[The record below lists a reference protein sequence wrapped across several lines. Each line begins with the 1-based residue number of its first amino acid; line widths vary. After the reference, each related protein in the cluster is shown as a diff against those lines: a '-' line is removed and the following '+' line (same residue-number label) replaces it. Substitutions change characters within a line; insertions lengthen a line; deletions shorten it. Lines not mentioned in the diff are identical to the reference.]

1 MDKNVGSVNLDELKE
16 AREALN
22 KEMGIETDP
31 NMYSGYD
38 PEKHKAEREQS
49 QNGSSESDD
58 ETISFDADEVDSNLN
73 SEKDDDTIIIDE
85 AEQNNDAETE
95 LEADE
100 SKTETDDVEDN
111 KVNFDVYDS
120 FADFEVTADSPNN
133 NEPDGNESSTQDTS
147 DTEIA
152 EPEKQE
158 LDVETADPKSN
169 VDSDSLDNFL
179 DKLDNILLNDENNTD
194 EENNESIGGEEKD
207 ESISDEENV
216 NSNEFETDE
225 LDKNLKKYSVEKEES
240 VENDGY
246 NTEILTDF
254 SKLSELSN
262 EISAETEKSKKT
274 ATDTESEE
282 SETSAES
289 EDEETASDKKSKNK
303 KPENEF
309 YKAIEPFKFIDIM
322 ATEEFK
328 DTDNFSYLLGKN
340 EDGNLVFGNI
350 KDTCGTAYF
359 TRSQENVF
367 SGFSSILISLL
378 LKNSPDNMQF
388 VVCDAMFDSDFD
400 VFENSSYMYF
410 NRVAKNNREIVDTLL
425 ELSKE
430 IETRYN
436 NLVFAGVKSI
446 GAYNMQAEE
455 RGTEKMPYI
464 VLFLNNYAKMAQF
477 LDNERINTCLYNI
490 LKFGRIAGVYVMLAS
505 AGEIER
511 NEINFNLPTRVAYKT
526 DDELESVTALG
537 FKGAENLTDDQD
549 FLYST
554 VFDEKF
560 THLKVASLTK
570 KEVELII
577 ENLEN

>member
-22 KEMGIETDP
+22 KEMGIENDP
-31 NMYSGYD
+31 NMYASYD
-38 PEKHKAEREQS
+38 PEGHKAEKKQS
-49 QNGSSESDD
+49 QNGSSEIDD
-58 ETISFDADEVDSNLN
+58 EAISFDAGENDSSL
-73 SEKDDDTIIIDE
+73 SADKDDDAIIIDE
-85 AEQNNDAETE
+85 AKSNNE
-95 LEADE
+95 
-100 SKTETDDVEDN
+100 TETDLESDESNSETNDSTEDSE
-111 KVNFDVYDS
+111 VNFNIYDS
-120 FADFEVTADSPNN
+120 FADFEVKGEQKNAKESVLENKNEGSKENSATDEELNDNN
-133 NEPDGNESSTQDTS
+133 GN
-147 DTEIA
+147 
-152 EPEKQE
+152 
-158 LDVETADPKSN
+158 
-169 VDSDSLDNFL
+169 F
-179 DKLDNILLNDENNTD
+179 DKFFEDLDNILSKNT
-194 EENNESIGGEEKD
+194 EES
-207 ESISDEENV
+207 SDI
-216 NSNEFETDE
+216 ETDE
-225 LDKNLKKYSVEKEES
+225 FDNGLEKYSVEEEKPTK
-240 VENDGY
+240 NDGY
-246 NTEILTDF
+246 NTEVLTDF
-254 SKLSELSN
+254 SKLSELSEELSAETEN
-262 EISAETEKSKKT
+262 DATKTEISAEK
-274 ATDTESEE
+274 DDD
-282 SETSAES
+282 AES
-289 EDEETASDKKSKNK
+289 EDENVVDDQKSKSKNA
-303 KPENEF
+303 ENEF
-309 YKAIEPFKFIDIM
+309 YKTIEPFKFIDIM

-359 TRSQENVF
+359 TRSKENVF

-511 NEINFNLPTRVAYKT
+511 NEINFNLPTRIAYKT
-526 DDELESVTALG
+526 DDELESVIALG

-554 VFDEKF
+554 VFDEEF

-570 KEVELII
+570 KEIELII

>member
-22 KEMGIETDP
+22 KERGIETDP
-31 NMYSGYD
+31 NMYSSYD

-49 QNGSSESDD
+49 QNDSSESDD
-58 ETISFDADEVDSNLN
+58 EIISFDADEVDSNLN

-85 AEQNNDAETE
+85 VESNNETE
-95 LEADE
+95 TDLEADE
-100 SKTETDDVEDN
+100 TKTETDDVEDS

-120 FADFEVTADSPNN
+120 FADFEVNDEQKNAN
-133 NEPDGNESSTQDTS
+133 NESVLEN
-147 DTEIA
+147 
-152 EPEKQE
+152 K
-158 LDVETADPKSN
+158 N
-169 VDSDSLDNFL
+169 VDTKENSLDSEEASDNNGNF
-179 DKLDNILLNDENNTD
+179 DKFFEDLDNILAKNS
-194 EENNESIGGEEKD
+194 EES
-207 ESISDEENV
+207 SDI
-216 NSNEFETDE
+216 ETDE
-225 LDKNLKKYSVEKEES
+225 LDKNLKKYSVKEEKTA
-240 VENDGY
+240 EDDGY

-254 SKLSELSN
+254 SKLSELSD
-262 EISAETEKSKKT
+262 ELSAETEKSKKT

-289 EDEETASDKKSKNK
+289 EDEDTASDKKSKNK

-537 FKGAENLTDDQD
+537 FKGAENLSDDQD

>member
-1 MDKNVGSVNLDELKE
+1 MDKNVSSVNLDELKE
-16 AREALN
+16 AREALD
-22 KEMGIETDP
+22 KERGVETDP
-31 NMYSGYD
+31 NMYNSYD
-38 PEKHKAEREQS
+38 AERHNKEKEQS
-49 QNGSSESDD
+49 HNETDENDNEVSSFGADD
-58 ETISFDADEVDSNLN
+58 INSTLN
-73 SEKDDDTIIIDE
+73 SEKDDDTIIIDNLE
-85 AEQNNDAETE
+85 NNETELNDNKSETDNDAE
-95 LEADE
+95 
-100 SKTETDDVEDN
+100 DN
-111 KVNFDVYDS
+111 EINFSIYDTFS
-120 FADFEVTADSPNN
+120 DFEVNNENKDKNNKEIATADNFDEDSVSIKDNKIDS
-133 NEPDGNESSTQDTS
+133 NENSINQQNEVNSGN
-147 DTEIA
+147 
-152 EPEKQE
+152 
-158 LDVETADPKSN
+158 LDD
-169 VDSDSLDNFL
+169 FL
-179 DKLDNILLNDENNTD
+179 QNLDNILSKNA
-194 EENNESIGGEEKD
+194 D
-207 ESISDEENV
+207 ESNDLKEDDFDEKLE
-216 NSNEFETDE
+216 
-225 LDKNLKKYSVEKEES
+225 KYSVDSKEKTE
-240 VENDGY
+240 ENDEY

-262 EISAETEKSKKT
+262 ELSAETEEVNKNNSKKIKNE
-274 ATDTESEE
+274 DLTE
-282 SETSAES
+282 
-289 EDEETASDKKSKNK
+289 KNNK
-303 KPENEF
+303 KQSVQKSENGI
-309 YKAIEPFKFIDIM
+309 YKNIDTFNFIDIM

-328 DTDNFSYLLGKN
+328 EADNFSYLLGKN

-350 KDTCGTAYF
+350 KDTCGTAFF
-359 TRSQENVF
+359 TRNQENVF
-367 SGFSSILISLL
+367 SSFSSILISLL

-388 VVCDAMFDSDFD
+388 VVCDAMFDSEFD

-446 GAYNMQAEE
+446 GAYNLQAEE

-490 LKFGRIAGVYVMLAS
+490 LKFGRIAGIYVMLAS

-526 DDELESVTALG
+526 DDELESVNALG
-537 FKGAENLTDDQD
+537 FKGAENLSDSQD

-554 VFDEKF
+554 VFDEDFK
-560 THLKVASLTK
+560 HLKVASLTK